1 MTRAVL
7 RLGLMLAML
16 ALGQPAWAREPAP
29 PLPRPALTE
38 AEQAYLAARPVLR
51 LGVGRGQ
58 TPFQDVVRSP
68 QGDPRYV
75 GLAADYLDVLAAML
89 GVTFQPA
96 YDITYVRALEMAQT
110 GGIDLFACITDT
122 PARRAFLRLTT
133 PYASQPYAMVAR
145 AGPDAVWNVTDLAG
159 RVVAVSPSFVAYE
172 RLQQE
177 YPDLR
182 VRFEFKRNAPE
193 TLQAVAEGQADAC
206 FLNVVAATSLI
217 RNLGLTNLR
226 VTAVMA
232 WPDNALCMASPDPIL
247 AGILQ
252 KALDAIPMERKTALA
267 ARWYDAGSPS
277 DKGSVRPVQLWLG
290 VGAAALV
297 VLSVWWRRRLRREVS
312 RREATERD
320 LSQHRETLEAVLN
333 ATNDAIL
340 VLDETYHVV
349 MVNRTGA
356 ERFGLAVEAM
366 LGQGILELTDVPVA
380 ASRRQHYRQAQATG
394 RPVRFADKRAGRV
407 YENTIY
413 PIAATAGGRP
423 RLAIY
428 ARDVTEQLAADQA
441 LRQSQERL
449 ANIFRLSPV
458 IVTVT
463 TLPDGRLLDVNEA
476 FCAYSGFSREE
487 VIDRTSAELGL
498 WVHPGDRD
506 RIFRA
511 VERDGQ
517 VRNLEL
523 SMRMRDGR
531 LATFLLSCTPMEAYG
546 QHCLL
551 SVLVDISGRKTMEEA
566 LRLAKESAEAA
577 NKAKSR
583 FLSTMSH
590 EIRTPMNT
598 ILGMVDVLRGTELS
612 GRQQEFLRTLELAG
626 ESLMALLTDILELSK
641 IESGVLELAETAY
654 DPLELAGQVVAL
666 LSPQAQAKGLALR
679 LEAAPDAP
687 SQAVGD
693 PDRIRQVLI
702 NLVGNAVKFTAAGEV
717 VLGLSLLPA
726 RLAREELLF
735 AVSDTGIGIP
745 PDKREAIFRPFTQ
758 VDSSTTRAYGGT
770 GLGLAICTLLVDG
783 MNGRLWLESEP
794 GAGSVFYCALPRDAG
809 SGRLASAPVRAAPAQ
824 APAGRRLL
832 IVEDS
837 EPNRQIYE
845 AFLEDLPLAVT
856 FAHTGAQALERAE
869 TGNYDAVVM
878 DIQLPDIDGLTVI
891 QEIRRREAAAGRPP
905 CPILVVTAFAFR
917 EESERAAAAG
927 ASGLLTKPIQ
937 KSVFLAHIGQLL
949 SNGSL
954 GQTALEP

>member
-7 RLGLMLAML
+7 RLGLVLVVL
-16 ALGQPAWAREPAP
+16 LLGRPAWARELDA

-38 AEQAYLAARPVLR
+38 SEQAYLAARPVLR
-51 LGVGRGQ
+51 VGVGRGQ
-58 TPFQDVVRSP
+58 APFQDVVVSP
-68 QGDPRYV
+68 EGQPHYV

-122 PARRAFLRLTT
+122 PARRAYLHLTT
-133 PYASQPYAMVAR
+133 PFASQPYAMIAR
-145 AGPDAVWNVTDLAG
+145 AGPDAVWTVPDLAG
-159 RVVAVSPSFVAYE
+159 HVVAVAPSFVAYE

-182 VRFEFKRNAPE
+182 ARFEFKRTAPD
-193 TLQAVAEGQADAC
+193 TLQAVSDGQADAC
-206 FLNVVAATSLI
+206 FLNVASATSLI

-226 VTAVMA
+226 ITAVMA

-247 AGILQ
+247 AGIVQ

-267 ARWYDAGSPS
+267 ARWYDAGSPP
-277 DKGSVRPVQLWLG
+277 DKGPVRPVQLWLA

-297 VLSVWWRRRLRREVS
+297 VLSVWWRRRLRREVA

-340 VLDETYHVV
+340 VLDESYHVV

-356 ERFGLAVEAM
+356 ERFGLAVEAL
-366 LGQGILELTDVPVA
+366 LGQGILELTDAPVA

-394 RPVRFADKRAGRV
+394 RPVRFTDKRAGRV
-407 YENTIY
+407 YENTLY
-413 PIAATAGGRP
+413 PIPAMAGGRP

-428 ARDVTEQLAADQA
+428 ARDVTEQRTADQA

-458 IVTVT
+458 VVTVT
-463 TLPDGRLLDVNEA
+463 TMPDGRYLDVNEA
-476 FCAYSGFSREE
+476 FSAFSGFSREE
-487 VIDRTSAELGL
+487 VIDRNSVELGL

-506 RIFRA
+506 RIYRA

-523 SMRMRDGR
+523 TLRMRDGR

-546 QHCLL
+546 QRCLL

-612 GRQQEFLRTLELAG
+612 TRQQEFLRTLELAG

-654 DPLELAGQVVAL
+654 DPLELAGQVVAML
-666 LSPQAQAKGLALR
+666 APQAQVKGLALR

-687 SQAVGD
+687 RQAVGD

-702 NLVGNAVKFTAAGEV
+702 NLVGNAVKFTAEGEV
-717 VLGLSLLPA
+717 VLRLSLLPA
-726 RLAREELLF
+726 RLSREELLF
-735 AVSDTGIGIP
+735 AVRDTGIGIP
-745 PDKREAIFRPFTQ
+745 PDKRDAIFKPFTQ

-809 SGRLASAPVRAAPAQ
+809 SGRLAPAPVRTAPAE

-856 FAHTGAQALERAE
+856 FAHTGTQALERAE
-869 TGNYDAVVM
+869 TGLYDAVVM

-937 KSVFLAHIGQLL
+937 KSVFLAHLGQLL

-954 GQTALEP
+954 DRTAPEP